1 MARKRR
7 KSPFPTTPLLK
18 HPTNQHQRIDPNLLH
33 WQRVRDATEAEN
45 TRRQHRLSQDSVA
58 LVSNFGSP
66 ALGFVREDEEEGE
79 GNQRISETREGLSV
93 PGMQQVRPPSYVSDD
108 GVSYVVSA
116 LPGRPPSE
124 IHPALRIRL
133 P

>member
-1 MARKRR
+1 M
-7 KSPFPTTPLLK
+7 
-18 HPTNQHQRIDPNLLH
+18 
-33 WQRVRDATEAEN
+33 
-45 TRRQHRLSQDSVA
+45 A

-66 ALGFVREDEEEGE
+66 ALGYVREEEEE
-79 GNQRISETREGLSV
+79 EESRRASQNREGLSV
-93 PGMQQVRPPSYVSDD
+93 PRTQQARPPSYVSDD

>member
-1 MARKRR
+1 M
-7 KSPFPTTPLLK
+7 
-18 HPTNQHQRIDPNLLH
+18 
-33 WQRVRDATEAEN
+33 
-45 TRRQHRLSQDSVA
+45 LSQDSLA

-66 ALGFVREDEEEGE
+66 ALGDIREEE
-79 GNQRISETREGLSV
+79 TYLSV
-93 PGMQQVRPPSYVSDD
+93 PLAQHPRPPSYVSDD

-133 P
+133 L